1 MTYKN
6 TYNLFVYKQ
15 KIFFRRRNEQHL
27 KKLLFYPLSLSCPS
41 PVSQEKNFFEIY
53 LGLKRLKKKIITVSP
68 KCNCEERCIRIKFLT
83 IQSTIYQNL
92 QHFAGREFS
101 VFIPCSRSLS
111 RPSFTFPA
119 KTRSRN
125 SQGDCSVL
133 HSDPCV
139 LNIVKNKQNSRKD
152 FFVKDRTFG
161 ITTCQHWRLLQ

>member
-1 MTYKN
+1 MTYKYI
-6 TYNLFVYKQ
+6 YNLFVYKQ
-15 KIFFRRRNEQHL
+15 KIFFRKRNEQHL

-41 PVSQEKNFFEIY
+41 PVSQEKTFFEIY

-139 LNIVKNKQNSRKD
+139 LNTVKNKQNSRKD

-161 ITTCQHWRLLQ
+161 ITACQHRRLLQ